1 MFEYLKPVSQEAKRV
16 INEKAVENI
25 EKYGPCHETGEQKR
39 KILDEIGFPVGQK
52 ADYVIIAGCFQPM
65 GMPHVLKALKNVL
78 DHLKVSYTLLEKEY
92 CCGWMSIGQPAVMSK
107 NEEDIASFKQISR
120 KLLVKNFEQS
130 RNLGAKSIVLFCGAC
145 EPNYAN
151 CMDLTDL
158 EVISQSELIDRYFKS
173 GKLDAEIDYYAG
185 CYRFRRKV
193 TDKPVDVQSAVRVLN
208 KIQGMKVNYLDNK
221 LCCYI
226 PPHLEQLLGSVR
238 TGTVV
243 NICTGCYF
251 NLKGKVAQNGSPQV
265 KMLPEIVW
273 DVLSKA

>member
-1 MFEYLKPVSQEAKRV
+1 M
-16 INEKAVENI
+16 INEKAVEHI

-52 ADYVIIAGCFQPM
+52 AEYVIIAGCFQPA

-78 DHLKVSYTLLEKEY
+78 DHYNVSYTLLEKEY
-92 CCGWMSIGQPAVMSK
+92 CCGWMTIGQPAVMAK
-107 NEEDIASFKQISR
+107 NDEDIAAFRVISRDFIVENFKQA
-120 KLLVKNFEQS
+120 KG
-130 RNLGAKSIVLFCGAC
+130 LGAKTIALFCGAC

-151 CMDLTDL
+151 YVDLTDL
-158 EVISQSELIDRYFKS
+158 EVISYSELIDRYFKG

-193 TDKPVDVQSAVRVLN
+193 TDKPVDVRSAVRVLE
-208 KIQGMKVNYLDNK
+208 KIEGLKVNALDNK

-226 PPHLEQLLGSVR
+226 PPLLEQLMGAVKS
-238 TGTVV
+238 GTVV

-251 NLKGKVAQNGSPQV
+251 NLKNKMANNGSMQA

-273 DVLSKA
+273 ESIGKA

>member
-1 MFEYLKPVSQEAKRV
+1 M

-39 KILDEIGFPVGQK
+39 KILDEIGFPVGRQ
-52 ADYVIIAGCFQPM
+52 ADYVIIAGCFQPV

-92 CCGWMSIGQPAVMSK
+92 CCGWMPIGQPAVMSK

-120 KLLVKNFEQS
+120 KLIVKNFEQAKK
-130 RNLGAKSIVLFCGAC
+130 LGAKSIVLFCGAC

-158 EVISQSELIDRYFKS
+158 EVISQSELIDRYFKG

-193 TDKPVDVQSAVRVLN
+193 TGKPVDVQSAVRVLN
-208 KIQGMKVNYLDNK
+208 KIQGLKVTALDNK
-221 LCCYI
+221 FCCYI
-226 PPHLEQLLGSVR
+226 PPHLEQLMGSVK

-243 NICTGCYF
+243 SICTGCYF

-265 KMLPEIVW
+265 KMLPEIVREA
-273 DVLSKA
+273 LSKA

>member
-1 MFEYLKPVSQEAKRV
+1 M

-52 ADYVIIAGCFQPM
+52 AEYVIIAGCFQPM

-78 DHLKVSYTLLEKEY
+78 DHFKVSYTLLEKEY
-92 CCGWMSIGQPAVMSK
+92 CCGWMPIGQPAVMSK
-107 NEEDIASFKQISR
+107 NDEDIARFKEVSR
-120 KLLVKNFEQS
+120 KLIVKNFEQA
-130 RNLGAKSIVLFCGAC
+130 RKLGAKSIVLFCGAC

-151 CMDLTDL
+151 AMDLTDL
-158 EVISQSELIDRYFKS
+158 EVISCSELIDRYFKA
-173 GKLDAEIDYYAG
+173 GKLAAEIDYYAG

-193 TDKPVDVQSAVRVLN
+193 TDKPVDIESAVRVLK
-208 KIQGMKVNYLDNK
+208 KIEGLKVNELDNK
-221 LCCYI
+221 FCCYI
-226 PPHLEQLLGSVR
+226 PVHLEQLLGTVK

-251 NLKGKVAQNGSPQV
+251 NLKNAMPKDGDKQA
-265 KMLPEIVW
+265 KMLPEVVW
-273 DVLSKA
+273 ESMGKA